1 MNTVAF
7 DGTEYKPKPKPF
19 AWSYSKLKNF
29 EVCPKR
35 HYNVDVLKSF
45 KEEEGEALVWGNM
58 VHKALADR
66 CKDGKPL
73 PHTMQGYEKWAE
85 RVTFPGKPGDPPAT
99 IMTEQQLAIDEDFGP
114 TKWFATDAKRSG
126 QGEPWYR
133 GIADVL
139 KINGNGTRALA
150 VDWKTGKVIDDAPQ
164 LALLA
169 ACIFAHHPKVEKV
182 RSEFIWLKED
192 ASTRKDFERNGMAA
206 IWRGLWPRIEALRS
220 AHETST
226 YPAKPG
232 YLCRRY
238 CPVTS
243 CPHHGEE

>member
-1 MNTVAF
+1 MSTVSF
-7 DGTEYKPKPKPF
+7 DGTDYKPKPKPF

-35 HYNVDVLKSF
+35 HYNVDIAKTF
-45 KEEEGEALVWGNM
+45 KEEEGEALQWGNI

-66 CKDGKPL
+66 CGPARTPL
-73 PHTMQGYEKWAE
+73 PHTMKGYEKWCE
-85 RVTFPGKPGDPPAT
+85 RVTSGSNIT
-99 IMTEQQLAIDEDFGP
+99 LLTEQQLAIDEDFGP
-114 TKWFATDAKRSG
+114 TKWFATDAKRAG
-126 QGEPWYR
+126 MQEPWYR

-139 KINGNGTRALA
+139 KISDRVALA

-169 ACIFAHHPKVEKV
+169 ACIFAHHPRVMRV

-192 ASTRKDFERNGMAA
+192 ASTRKDFHRNEMAA
-206 IWRGLWPRIEALRS
+206 IWKSLWPRIVALKY
-220 AHETST
+220 AHDTSN

-232 YLCRRY
+232 FLCRRY

-243 CPHHGEE
+243 CQHHGEE

>member
-1 MNTVAF
+1 MSTVAF
-7 DGTEYKPKPKPF
+7 DGTAYRPKPKPF

-35 HYNVDVLKSF
+35 HYNVDVIKSF

-66 CKDGKPL
+66 CRDGTPL
-73 PHTMQGYEKWAE
+73 PKTMAGYEKWAA
-85 RVTFPGKPGDPPAT
+85 RVTSVGNGPLAPY
-99 IMTEQQLAIDEDFGP
+99 ILTEQQLAIDENFGP

-126 QGEPWYR
+126 QAEPWYR

-139 KINGNGTRALA
+139 KIAGPVALA

-169 ACIFAHHPKVEKV
+169 ACIFAHHPEVMKV

-192 ASTRKDFERNGMAA
+192 ASTRKDFERAGMAA
-206 IWRGLWPRIEALRS
+206 IWKGLWPRIEALKR
-220 AHETST
+220 AYETSD
-226 YPAKPG
+226 YPPKPG

-238 CPVTS
+238 CPVAT